1 VLGRAQT
8 RRLQTRRL
16 VKAATNTL
24 TRSFIGRSKRRSET
38 GDDPPDEGAT
48 AMTDPTAPHKPHPS
62 AWAVGLFVLSTAFAL
77 ISLALFSTGY
87 SPL

>member
-1 VLGRAQT
+1 
-8 RRLQTRRL
+8 
-16 VKAATNTL
+16 
-24 TRSFIGRSKRRSET
+24 
-38 GDDPPDEGAT
+38 
-48 AMTDPTAPHKPHPS
+48 MTDPTAPHKPHPS